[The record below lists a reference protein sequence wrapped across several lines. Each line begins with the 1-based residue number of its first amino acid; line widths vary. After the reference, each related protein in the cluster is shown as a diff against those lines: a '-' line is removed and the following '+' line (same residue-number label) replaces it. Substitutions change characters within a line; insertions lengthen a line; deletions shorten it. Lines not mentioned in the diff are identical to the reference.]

1 MFWNRSRSL
10 VAEVTPAEAH
20 ERVVSGEGI
29 LVDVR
34 DPHEWRGGHPV
45 GARHIPLDEL
55 SRRVDEL
62 PKERPVYVI
71 CASGGRSRVAA
82 EMLQQA
88 GFACP
93 INVNGGTSAW
103 MRSALPMERGGA

>member
-1 MFWNRSRSL
+1 MFWNRSRSR
-10 VAEVTPAEAH
+10 VAEDTPAEAH
-20 ERVVSGEGI
+20 ERVVNGEGI

-34 DPHEWRGGHPV
+34 EPHEWRGGHAV
-45 GARHIPLDEL
+45 GARHIPLAEL
-55 SRRVDEL
+55 PRRVAEL

-71 CASGGRSRVAA
+71 CESGGRSRVAA
-82 EMLQQA
+82 EMLHEA

-103 MRSALPMERGGA
+103 QRSALPMERGGV